1 MLNSSVAKLLF
12 PGCCI
17 SAFEKSVKKIWNIS
31 LYLFLIVQNQYVINH
46 QVFVEHC
53 TNFHNGIVR

>member
-12 PGCCI
+12 LCCLSSVI
-17 SAFEKSVKKIWNIS
+17 KSVKKFGVLLN
-31 LYLFLIVQNQYVINH
+31 LVRTVQNQYVIKH
-46 QVFVEHC
+46 HVLVEHC